1 MMTDGSA
8 QAKNMTLLSQHD
20 LDGFG
25 NGGEGI
31 GLQATK
37 DGRRVIYIA
46 HESGPK
52 DYTAVD
58 VTDPRNPKTVIQ
70 TELPHA
76 DVRSNSLAV
85 FDDLLLVAYQTSRPG
100 LKPAGFCVYDIAD
113 PENPREASH
122 FDTSGPYSRGA
133 HCLWFVDGEY
143 AHVST
148 GADDF
153 TPRNQKDDQFHMIVD
168 VRNPSHPVEA
178 GRWWLPGTGVDDVEE
193 APVRHT
199 TVDAGF
205 RIHNANIYPQRP
217 DRAYLGYLDAGAIIL
232 DIADKAHPKMVSR
245 VDYHPPFPG
254 FTHTAIPL
262 FEREL
267 MIVTDESVTD
277 DLSDHPKLVWIMDIR
292 EETNPVIISTLPL
305 PPVEDFGARPGRFGA
320 HNIHE
325 NQPVPTSWSS
335 ETLIVG
341 SYFNA
346 GVRVHDISD
355 PFRPEEVAYFIPEVP
370 DQEKGVNVND
380 VYVDE
385 NGLVYAIDRFKG
397 GLYVL
402 EMNV

>member
-1 MMTDGSA
+1 MTDGAA
-8 QAKNMTLLSQHD
+8 QAKNMTLLAQHD

-58 VTDPRNPKTVIQ
+58 VTDPKNPKTVIQ
-70 TELPHA
+70 TTLPHA

-85 FDDLLLVAYQTSRPG
+85 FEDLLLVAYQTSRPG
-100 LKPAGFCVYDIAD
+100 LKPAGFSIYDVAD
-113 PENPREASH
+113 PANPREVSH

-133 HCLWFVDGEY
+133 HCLWFVDGKY

-153 TPRNQKDDQFHMIVD
+153 APRNQKDDQFHMIVD
-168 VRNPSHPVEA
+168 VGDPSHPMEA
-178 GRWWLPGTGVDDVEE
+178 GRWWLPGTGADDPENP
-193 APVRHT
+193 PVRHT

-205 RIHNANIYPQRP
+205 RIHNANVYPQRS
-217 DRAYLGYLDAGAIIL
+217 DRAYLGYLDGGAIIL
-232 DIADKAHPKMVSR
+232 DIADATHPSMISR

-254 FTHTAIPL
+254 FTHTAMPL

-267 MIVTDESVTD
+267 MIVSDEAVTE
-277 DLSDHPKLVWIMDIR
+277 DLSDHPKLVWVMDIR
-292 EETNPVIISTLPL
+292 DETNPVIISTFPL
-305 PPVEDFGARPGRFGA
+305 PPVEEFGGRPGRFGA

-325 NQPVPTSWSS
+325 NLPVPTSMSS
-335 ETLIVG
+335 ETLIFG
-341 SYFNA
+341 TYFNA

-370 DQEKGVNVND
+370 DPDKGVNIND

-402 EMNV
+402 ELNV

>member
-1 MMTDGSA
+1 MTDGAA
-8 QAKNMTLLSQHD
+8 QAKNMTLLAQHD
-20 LDGFG
+20 LEGFG

-58 VTDPRNPKTVIQ
+58 VTDPKNPKTVIQ
-70 TELPHA
+70 TTLPHP

-85 FDDLLLVAYQTSRPG
+85 FEDLLLVAYQTSRPG
-100 LKPAGFCVYDIAD
+100 LKPAGFSIYDIAD
-113 PENPREASH
+113 PANPREVSH

-133 HCLWFVDGEY
+133 HCLWFVDGKY

-148 GADDF
+148 SADDF

-168 VRNPSHPVEA
+168 VGDPSHPTEA
-178 GRWWLPGTGVDDVEE
+178 GRWWLPGTGADDPEDP
-193 APVRHT
+193 PVRHT
-199 TVDAGF
+199 AVDAGF
-205 RIHNANIYPQRP
+205 RIHNANVYPQRP
-217 DRAYLGYLDAGAIIL
+217 DRAYLGYLDGGAIIL
-232 DIADKAHPKMVSR
+232 DISDAARPSMISR

-254 FTHTAIPL
+254 FTHTAMPL

-267 MIVTDESVTD
+267 MIVSDESVTE
-277 DLSDHPKLVWIMDIR
+277 DLSDHPKLVWVMDIR
-292 EETNPVIISTLPL
+292 EETNPVIISTFPL
-305 PPVEDFGARPGRFGA
+305 PPVEEFGGRPGRFGA

-325 NQPVPTSWSS
+325 NLPVPTSMSS
-335 ETLIVG
+335 ETLIFG
-341 SYFNA
+341 TYFNA

-355 PFRPEEVAYFIPEVP
+355 PFRPEEVAYFIPETP
-370 DQEKGVNVND
+370 DPDKGVNIND

-397 GLYVL
+397 GLYIL
-402 EMNV
+402 ELDV